1 MRPMRDY
8 ERILRCG
15 WADVLAE
22 NITFT
27 SHLFILKVRYL
38 PVGKV
43 GMRCGWA
50 RYNKA
55 RKIGLTVAWFPE
67 LTFCKTFL
75 LLSITIIGTLNLCLF
90 AGDFPPA
97 PSIPQKK
104 KPDHNVHHISEAL
117 FAHPGQTLPVA
128 SPPQAGV
135 RTPSC
140 RLVTFALFCVL
151 GSCSCS
157 CSCTRT

>member
-1 MRPMRDY
+1 MMLPTLPAFGQPSAPPPLRKTSVSDEAH
-8 ERILRCG
+8 ERIREDIALRLGRCAYG
-15 WADVLAE
+15 KYHIYKPSLH
-22 NITFT
+22 
-27 SHLFILKVRYL
+27 SQGKVPTCRS
-38 PVGKV
+38 GKV

-104 KPDHNVHHISEAL
+104 NQITMSTTFQRPC
-117 FAHPGQTLPVA
+117 
-128 SPPQAGV
+128 SPTQA
-135 RTPSC
+135 RHSPSPA
-140 RLVTFALFCVL
+140 RRKRV
-151 GSCSCS
+151 
-157 CSCTRT
+157 

>member
-1 MRPMRDY
+1 MRDY

-15 WADVLAE
+15 WADVLME

-104 KPDHNVHHISEAL
+104 NQITMSTTFQRPC
-117 FAHPGQTLPVA
+117 
-128 SPPQAGV
+128 SPTQA
-135 RTPSC
+135 RHSPSPA
-140 RLVTFALFCVL
+140 RRKRV
-151 GSCSCS
+151 
-157 CSCTRT
+157 

>member
-1 MRPMRDY
+1 MMLPTLPAFGQPSAPPPLRKTSVSDEAH
-8 ERILRCG
+8 ERIREDIALRLGRCAYG
-15 WADVLAE
+15 KYHIYKPSLH
-22 NITFT
+22 
-27 SHLFILKVRYL
+27 SQGKVPTCRS
-38 PVGKV
+38 GKV
-43 GMRCGWA
+43 GMRRGWA

-104 KPDHNVHHISEAL
+104 NQITMSTTFQRPC
-117 FAHPGQTLPVA
+117 
-128 SPPQAGV
+128 SPTQA
-135 RTPSC
+135 RHSPSPA
-140 RLVTFALFCVL
+140 RRKRV
-151 GSCSCS
+151 
-157 CSCTRT
+157 